1 MSQATATIDN
11 VTASYGGWTTFRA
24 VTDSEL
30 AIFNKATEHLLG
42 VDYTPLLVSTQ
53 VVAGINYNFKC
64 VAQVVI
70 AGASEHNADIT
81 IFAPLTGEP
90 KVTNI
95 TIEYQQLDGQLLVG
109 GWSAWQPIDAKNSE
123 VFQAAMQGIV
133 GVDYIPQEVSQQVVE
148 GMNYKFKCD
157 AQVVYPG
164 AKPYQAIVVVY
175 AGLAQD
181 GKVPTPIVTDIL
193 SSPQHP

>member
-1 MSQATATIDN
+1 MSQATATFGN

-24 VTDSEL
+24 VTDTEL
-30 AIFNKATEHLLG
+30 AIFNKATEHMLG
-42 VDYTPLLVSTQ
+42 VDYVPLLVSTQ

-64 VAQVVI
+64 VAQVLVP
-70 AGASEHNADIT
+70 GASEHNADVT
-81 IFAPLTGEP
+81 IFEPLTGDP
-90 KVTNI
+90 KVTNV
-95 TIEYQQLDGQLLVG
+95 TIEYQKLDGQLLVG
-109 GWSAWQPIDAKNSE
+109 AWSAWQPIDAKSSE

-133 GVDYIPQEVSQQVVE
+133 GVDYIPQEVSHQVVE

-157 AQVVYPG
+157 AQVVSPG

-175 AGLAQD
+175 VGLAQD
-181 GKVPTPIVTDIL
+181 GKVPRPIITDIQ